1 MWSGPWQRRTM
12 ARMVSAIIVGGGFF
26 GTSIAHHLKTK
37 RQFAKVTLIEREPA
51 AMLRASYVN
60 QARVHGGYHYL
71 RSFTT
76 AYRSRVNLAR
86 FCAEF
91 SSAVATPYQS
101 IYALAARQSKVTHR
115 QVERF
120 CDAIGA
126 PLEPLPKDLW
136 QLFDPRLIS
145 SAWLTEERVFDASV
159 LRKIMLERLAA
170 AGVEVRFGAEA
181 TAITAQSDRATV
193 AALVEGQRQLLE
205 ADIVVNCTYSNLQ
218 NVAGVGAPDFHLC
231 HEIAEI
237 VLVDPPPR
245 LSELGIT
252 VMDGP
257 FFSMLPFPSRGLHSL
272 THVRYTPHRAWPDSA
287 NEDPDAQLKSYHRH
301 SSVDWMIR
309 DSSRY
314 VPLIAECRPAET
326 LFEVKTIL
334 RRNAG
339 DDGRPILFERHG
351 SHGRIISVL
360 GGKLDNIYDAL
371 NRIDQ
376 ETFEFEG
383 SPT

>member
-1 MWSGPWQRRTM
+1 MT
-12 ARMVSAIIVGGGFF
+12 SAIVVGGGFF
-26 GTSIAHHLKTK
+26 GTSIAYHLKTA
-37 RQFAKVTLIEREPA
+37 RGFGEVTLIEREPA
-51 AMLRASYVN
+51 AMTRASYVN

-76 AYRSRVNLAR
+76 AYRSRVNLAK

-101 IYALAARQSKVTHR
+101 IYALAARQSKVTPR

-120 CDAIGA
+120 CEAIGA
-126 PLEPLPKDLW
+126 PLDPVPQDLW
-136 QLFDPRLIS
+136 QYFDRRLIS
-145 SAWLTEERVFDASV
+145 DAWLTEEKVFDAGI
-159 LRKIMLERLAA
+159 LHGIMVGRLAA
-170 AGVEVRFGAEA
+170 AGVEVHYGTEA
-181 TAITAQSDRATV
+181 VTIDAGIDAAQVEVTAHGERAM
-193 AALVEGQRQLLE
+193 LS
-205 ADIVVNCTYSNLQ
+205 ADIVFNCTYSNLQ
-218 NVAGVGAPDFHLC
+218 HMAGAQAPDFHLC

-237 VLVDPPPR
+237 VLVEPPPP
-245 LSELGIT
+245 LASLGIT

-257 FFSMLPFPSRGLHSL
+257 FFSMIPFPSRGLHSL
-272 THVRYTPHRAWPDSA
+272 THVRYTPHRAWPDA
-287 NEDPDAQLKSYHRH
+287 PGEDPDRQLQAYAGG
-301 SSVDWMIR
+301 SSVDWMVR
-309 DSSRY
+309 DASRY

-334 RRNAG
+334 QRNAG

-351 SHGRIISVL
+351 SHGRLVSVL

-371 NRIDQ
+371 HRIDQ
-376 ETFEFEG
+376 ESFHFEG